1 MFGLFIVFKNP
12 PVNCHSTL
20 IWQYLSRACPKTICS
35 AHFVASLCRTL
46 CRTVRFLAI
55 FDKVRRQSAR
65 QRSRASFVGQALSI
79 SSSGPHKIQIAECGA
94 RIVKSAMPL
103 NVLIVTDKFKGT
115 LNAQA
120 AAEL

>member
-1 MFGLFIVFKNP
+1 MFGLFIVFKNA

-55 FDKVRRQSAR
+55 FDKVRRQSAPTKWFDKGPAGLSWDKLHLSVVQLR
-65 QRSRASFVGQALSI
+65 RAASLEPHQSDGSTTDSRRCNF
-79 SSSGPHKIQIAECGA
+79 
-94 RIVKSAMPL
+94 
-103 NVLIVTDKFKGT
+103 
-115 LNAQA
+115 
-120 AAEL
+120 

>member
-65 QRSRASFVGQALSI
+65 QRSRASFVGQALVSCNRRWV
-79 SSSGPHKIQIAECGA
+79 GPCPNFSHHTAFASRFVAK
-94 RIVKSAMPL
+94 
-103 NVLIVTDKFKGT
+103 
-115 LNAQA
+115 
-120 AAEL
+120 